1 MDSVSDPNGAPRLT
15 KQQAA
20 DRIGVTTK
28 TIERLTA
35 DGKLHPTRWRRP
47 TGGPELVVY
56 DPDEVDRIAQARQ
69 PGPAAPI
76 LVPVTKALPT
86 NGNGRPSSGTDE
98 APARVPA
105 PVSSQLPAIGSGE
118 EFFRVLVAA
127 AGRVLSET
135 SQTPT
140 LYLTIAE
147 AAAVSGLSRAYVT
160 RACEAGTLKAIR
172 DGRRWR
178 IRRTDLE
185 AL

>member
-1 MDSVSDPNGAPRLT
+1 MDPLT

-28 TIERLTA
+28 TIERLTH
-35 DGKLHPTRWRRP
+35 DGKLHPMRWRRP

-76 LVPVTKALPT
+76 LVPVTKALPS
-86 NGNGRPSSGTDE
+86 NGNGSGASALAHMESTLDPSGIQL
-98 APARVPA
+98 AP
-105 PVSSQLPAIGSGE
+105 SE
-118 EFFRVLVAA
+118 DFFRVLVAA
-127 AGRVLSET
+127 AARVLSET

-140 LYLTIAE
+140 LYLTIQE
-147 AAAVSGLSRAYVT
+147 AAALSGLSRAYVQ
-160 RACEAGTLKAIR
+160 RAVEAGTLKAIR

>member
-1 MDSVSDPNGAPRLT
+1 MDPLT

-28 TIERLTA
+28 TIERLTH

-47 TGGPELVVY
+47 TGGPAVVVY

-69 PGPAAPI
+69 PAALPSI
-76 LVPVTKALPT
+76 LVPTGKELPT
-86 NGNGRPSSGTDE
+86 NGNGSGSTALAHMESTLDPSGIQR
-98 APARVPA
+98 AP
-105 PVSSQLPAIGSGE
+105 GE
-118 EFFRVLVAA
+118 DFFRVLVAA

-140 LYLTIAE
+140 LFLTIKE
-147 AAAVSGLSRAYVT
+147 ASLATGLTQAYL
-160 RACEAGTLKAIR
+160 RRRCEDGTLKAIR